1 VDELPLLEL
10 FTRLRE
16 AGVPLGIPDYEAALQ
31 ALQKGYGG
39 CDLYLI

>member
-1 VDELPLLEL
+1 MDELPLLEL